1 MQALTQQSWLCPCRP
16 LGLEHCVSPS
26 RLLKCNP
33 EVQLPPSASP
43 VGIRDG
49 KDRDPSHP
57 TSSVERET
65 DGNSQN
71 VVGSEVGRGRGAGE
85 EALGLGRGGG
95 SRGRLPGRGSH
106 FGCGSV
112 CSLSH
117 PLEGKLLEGGGDGG
131 DLQLFFQCLEVGD
144 NDRHG
149 AGVQRTWVKESGKG

>member
-1 MQALTQQSWLCPCRP
+1 MEKTGIPAI
-16 LGLEHCVSPS
+16 
-26 RLLKCNP
+26 
-33 EVQLPPSASP
+33 PPP
-43 VGIRDG
+43 RW
-49 KDRDPSHP
+49 R
-57 TSSVERET
+57 ERQTEIHRMWW
-65 DGNSQN
+65 G
-71 VVGSEVGRGRGAGE
+71 VRWGRGRGAGE

-149 AGVQRTWVKESGKG
+149 AGIQRTWVKESGKG